1 MFFLLIF
8 RSACMFSCL
17 RLPLALMLITA
28 LPGCSA
34 VMHASRPD
42 PVDINKFVIGQSRVS
57 VLAELGNPRA
67 TTPDGDKSCDIYRLY
82 TRGPGPALKGA
93 IVAGQIVAGV
103 LTLGL
108 SEIVLTPVEA
118 ATKATPRTV
127 LFCYG
132 SDNRLAGVVEAQ
144 EAVHG

>member
-1 MFFLLIF
+1 VFFRLRFIATSML
-8 RSACMFSCL
+8 AFS
-17 RLPLALMLITA
+17 LA
-28 LPGCSA
+28 GCSA

-42 PVDINKFVIGQSRVS
+42 PVDINRFVIGQSRVS

-82 TRGPGPALKGA
+82 TRGPGPGLKGA

-132 SDNRLAGVVEAQ
+132 QDNRLAGVVEAQ